1 MAEFDH
7 REQEKSGAATGLPYS
22 IIQYLA
28 HVQGGISIRD
38 LARQEDMH
46 ASTLSRRFRR
56 VELQRD
62 DPLFDAGLKR
72 LEISFGGDA
81 AEFRQILSKDLEP
94 KDRVSNTK
102 GGVMSTEN
110 LSQDELRILRRM
122 CESGAVLAVA
132 KDMDMAV
139 VVRESPEGGTTRTAV
154 ATQQV
159 AQDLAL
165 RGWIETTNTGRIL
178 RYTVTQ
184 AGRTALTN
192 ALGAF
197 PEPASTGKSRELAE
211 APAQFMGATK
221 VWGERTIRDDL
232 GQPRK
237 VRYNLA
243 DSPLTAL
250 ARRRDKS
257 GQPFLSD
264 ALVRCGERLREDFE
278 LAQMSTQVS
287 EHWDAYVSGRIDH
300 GDPSAKGFGPDAAQ
314 ARVVAALKELGP
326 GLSDVVLRCC
336 CFLEGLESAEQ
347 QLGWSARSGKIVL
360 RIALQQLKRHY
371 DATLTKESQLIG

>member
-7 REQEKSGAATGLPYS
+7 FGLEKTGAATGLPYS

-38 LARQEDMH
+38 LARREDMH

-72 LEISFGGDA
+72 LEATFDGTA
-81 AEFRQILSKDLEP
+81 PEFRQILLKDLEP
-94 KDRVSNTK
+94 KDRTSNLQ
-102 GGVMSTEN
+102 GDVMTSEN

-139 VVRESPEGGTTRTAV
+139 VVRESSEGGTTRTAV
-154 ATQQV
+154 ASQQV

-165 RGWIETTNTGRIL
+165 RGWIETSNAGRIL
-178 RYTVTQ
+178 RYTVTP
-184 AGRTALTN
+184 AGREALTN
-192 ALGAF
+192 ALGAL
-197 PEPASTGKSRELAE
+197 PEAAPCAQSQGLAE
-211 APAQFMGATK
+211 AAGQFMGATK
-221 VWGERTIRDDL
+221 VWGERTIRDDM

-250 ARRRDKS
+250 ARRRDKT
-257 GQPFLSD
+257 GQPFLD
-264 ALVRCGERLREDFE
+264 EALVRCGERLREDFE

-300 GDPSAKGFGPDAAQ
+300 GDPAAKGYGPEAAQ
-314 ARVVAALKELGP
+314 ARVVAVLKELGP

-371 DATLTKESQLIG
+371 DATLTTESQLIG